1 MKHSQIAKTSDTIE
15 FVNEEDRVKFTKIV
29 VDLIKD
35 VDFKKQVS
43 EKQKKYKG
51 SFTVKWFG
59 EELKELGIE
68 PYLSLKFK
76 KVKNSDEWDV
86 DIHLDKL
93 RGIQSEEY
101 FNRVEC
107 K

>member
-1 MKHSQIAKTSDTIE
+1 MKKEQLSPVKFI
-15 FVNEEDRVKFTKIV
+15 NEEDRAKFTKIV

-35 VDFKKQVS
+35 LDFKKKVS
-43 EKQKKYKG
+43 EKQKKYKS
-51 SFTVKWFG
+51 SFIVKWFN

-68 PYLSLKFK
+68 PYIGLKFK

-93 RGIQSEEY
+93 KAVQLEEY
-101 FNRVEC
+101 FDLSSAT
-107 K
+107 

>member
-1 MKHSQIAKTSDTIE
+1 MKRSQIAKTSDTIE
-15 FVNEEDRVKFTKIV
+15 FVNEEDRTKFTKIV
-29 VDLIKD
+29 VDLIED
-35 VDFKKQVS
+35 IECKKKVS

-51 SFTVKWFG
+51 SFTVKWFS

-93 RGIQSEEY
+93 KNTDLSEY
-101 FNRVEC
+101 FNCIRC

>member
-1 MKHSQIAKTSDTIE
+1 MKRSQIAKTSDTIE
-15 FVNEEDRVKFTKIV
+15 FVNEEDRAKFTQIV
-29 VDLIKD
+29 IDLIKD

-51 SFTVKWFG
+51 SFTVKWFN
-59 EELKELGIE
+59 EELKKLGIE
-68 PYLSLKFK
+68 PCMSLKFK
-76 KVKNSDEWDV
+76 KAKGTDEWDV